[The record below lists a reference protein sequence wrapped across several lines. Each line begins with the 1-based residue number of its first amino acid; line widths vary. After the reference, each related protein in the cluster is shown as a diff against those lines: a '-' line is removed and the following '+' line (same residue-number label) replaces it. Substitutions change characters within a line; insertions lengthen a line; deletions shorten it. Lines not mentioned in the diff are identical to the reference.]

1 MNDPYKKIFEDIVKA
16 INKSN
21 EMIVWISKRTLS
33 AKDYIE
39 FVNEFTEKKEDQD
52 EPTFEDW
59 IKGEGR

>member
-1 MNDPYKKIFEDIVKA
+1 MNDPYKKICEDIVKA

-39 FVNEFTEKKEDQD
+39 FVNKFTEKKEDQD